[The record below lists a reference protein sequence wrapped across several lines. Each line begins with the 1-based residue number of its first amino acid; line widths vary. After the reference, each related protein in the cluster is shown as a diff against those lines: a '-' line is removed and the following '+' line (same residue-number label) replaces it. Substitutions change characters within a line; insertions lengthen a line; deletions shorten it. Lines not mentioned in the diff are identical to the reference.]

1 MDTQSLRVIIQ
12 DVIQDYAR
20 LQPSHG
26 EIRLDAVFD
35 VKRDRYALMQTG
47 WSQGKRVRGNLIYV
61 TIESNQIQIEY
72 DGMENGITEDL
83 IDRGVPS
90 HQITH
95 TSIAESRVSLAAC

>member
-35 VKRDRYALMQTG
+35 VERDRYALMQTG

-61 TIESNQIQIEY
+61 TIEANKILIEY

-83 IDRGVPS
+83 MSRGVPS
-90 HQITH
+90 HQIIH
-95 TSIAESRVSLAAC
+95 TFLAESKELLMTC